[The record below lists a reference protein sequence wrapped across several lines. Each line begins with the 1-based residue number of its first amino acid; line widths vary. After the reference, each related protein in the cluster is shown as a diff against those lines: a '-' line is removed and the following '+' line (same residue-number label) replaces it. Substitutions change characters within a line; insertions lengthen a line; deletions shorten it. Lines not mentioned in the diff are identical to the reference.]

1 MIKMKK
7 YDRQIEREPAGK
19 EGESLARQYEMNM
32 TSGPL
37 FGKIATFAFP
47 LMCSSVLQ
55 LLFNAADIIVVGR
68 YAGNTALAAVG
79 STSAL
84 INLIVNLFVGLSVG
98 ANVLIARSYGAG
110 DLKAVH
116 KGVHTA
122 MLTALVGGIG
132 LIFVGVALSRPMLA
146 WMGTPEDVIDQATLY
161 LRIYFVGA
169 PSLLIYNF
177 GAAILRAVG
186 DTRRPLYFLTL
197 AGVINVVLNLIFVI
211 VFSLGVAGVALA
223 TIISQTV
230 SAYLIVVCL
239 QHNAGA
245 FRLVLHELHIDREQF
260 AEILRIGVPAGV
272 QGMVFSFSNV
282 LIQSSVNSF
291 GSAVMAGNTA
301 ASNIEGFVYSC
312 MSAVSQT
319 SMSFVSQN
327 MGAGQYDRID
337 RVVFQCMLFTAA
349 VGITMGG
356 SAYLFGSQLLHIYTP
371 DPQVVTYGLYRMSV
385 VCTSYFLCGWMDCL
399 ACSVRGLGA
408 SILPMV
414 VSIVGACLLRIVWV
428 MTIFQWERT
437 QLCLYLSYPVSWAIT
452 ASVHLICF
460 LVMRKKVRTQNP
472 EKPAAAAA

>member
-37 FGKIATFAFP
+37 FGKIAAFAFP

-146 WMGTPEDVIDQATLY
+146 WMSTPEDVIDQATLY

-186 DTRRPLYFLTL
+186 
-197 AGVINVVLNLIFVI
+197 AGIINVVLNLVFVI

-245 FRLVLHELHIDREQF
+245 FRLVLHELRIDPKQF
-260 AEILRIGVPAGV
+260 REILRIGVPAGV

-349 VGITMGG
+349 VGIIMGG

-414 VSIVGACLLRIVWV
+414 VSIIGACLLRIVWV

-437 QLCLYLSYPVSWAIT
+437 QLCLYLSYPVSWALT
-452 ASVHLICF
+452 AAVHLICF
-460 LVMRKKVRTQNP
+460 LVIRKKLRSGQ
-472 EKPAAAAA
+472 PAAA

>member
-1 MIKMKK
+1 M
-7 YDRQIEREPAGK
+7 AG
-19 EGESLARQYEMNM
+19 SYEMNM

-37 FGKIATFAFP
+37 FGKIAAFAFP

-84 INLIVNLFVGLSVG
+84 INLMVNLFVGLSVG

-110 DLKAVH
+110 DMKAVH

-122 MLTALVGGIG
+122 MLMALVGGVF
-132 LIFVGVALSRPMLA
+132 LIFVGVAASRPMLSL
-146 WMGTPEDVIDQATLY
+146 MGTPDDVIDQATLY

-177 GAAILRAVG
+177 GAAILRSVG

-197 AGVINVVLNLIFVI
+197 
-211 VFSLGVAGVALA
+211 AGVALA

-245 FRLVLHELHIDREQF
+245 FRLVLHELRFDPEQLR
-260 AEILRIGVPAGV
+260 EILRIGVPAGV
-272 QGMVFSFSNV
+272 QGVVFSLSNV
-282 LIQSSVNSF
+282 VIQSSVNSF
-291 GSAVMAGNTA
+291 GSAVMAGNTT
-301 ASNIEGFVYSC
+301 ASNIENFVYSC
-312 MSAVSQT
+312 MSSVSQT

-327 MGAGQYDRID
+327 MGAGQYRRVD
-337 RVVFQCMLFTAA
+337 RVVFQCMLFTGA
-349 VGITMGG
+349 VGAIMGG
-356 SAYLFGSQLLHIYTP
+356 SAYFFGTQLLHIYTP

-385 VCTSYFLCGWMDCL
+385 VCTTYFFCGWMDCL

-408 SILPMV
+408 SVLPMV
-414 VSIVGACLLRIVWV
+414 VSIVGVCLLRIVWV

-437 QLCLYLSYPVSWAIT
+437 QLCLYISYPVSWALT
-452 ASVHLICF
+452 MAAHLICF
-460 LVMRKKVRTQNP
+460 LVLRKKVRSQNP
-472 EKPAAAAA
+472 DQPAAAAA

>member
-1 MIKMKK
+1 MKK
-7 YDRQIEREPAGK
+7 
-19 EGESLARQYEMNM
+19 SYEMDM
-32 TSGPL
+32 CSGPL
-37 FGKIATFAFP
+37 LSKILIFSIP
-47 LMCSSVLQ
+47 LMISGILQ

-68 YAGNTALAAVG
+68 YTGHTALAAVG

-98 ANVLIARSYGAG
+98 ANVLIARCCGAG
-110 DLKAVH
+110 QMEAVH

-122 MLTALVGGIG
+122 MLTAVVGGAV
-132 LIFVGVALSRPMLA
+132 LIFVGVAASRPMLTL
-146 WMGTPEDVIDQATLY
+146 MGTPEDVIDQATLY

-169 PSLLIYNF
+169 PSLLVYNF

-197 AGVINVVLNLIFVI
+197 AGIINVILNLVFVI

-245 FRLVLHELHIDREQF
+245 FRLVLRELHIDPEQF
-260 AEILRIGVPAGV
+260 REILRIGVPAGV
-272 QGMVFSFSNV
+272 QGMVFSLSNV

-301 ASNIEGFVYSC
+301 ASNIEGFVYTC
-312 MSAVSQT
+312 MNAVSQT

-327 MGAGQYDRID
+327 VGARRFG
-337 RVVFQCMLFTAA
+337 RVDKVVAQCMMLSAA
-349 VGITMGG
+349 VGVGLG
-356 SAYLFGSQLLHIYTP
+356 LSAYLAGRWLLTIYTS
-371 DPQVVTYGLYRMSV
+371 DAQVITYGLYRMSV
-385 VCTSYFLCGWMDCL
+385 VCTTYFLCGWMDCL

-408 SILPMV
+408 SVLPMV
-414 VSIVGACLLRIVWV
+414 VSIIGACLLRIVWV

-437 QLCLYLSYPVSWAIT
+437 QLCLYISYPVSWALT
-452 ASVHLICF
+452 MAAHLICF
-460 LVMRKKVRTQNP
+460 LVLRKKVRSQNP
-472 EKPAAAAA
+472 DQPAAAAA

>member
-37 FGKIATFAFP
+37 FGKIAAFAFP

-132 LIFVGVALSRPMLA
+132 LIFVGVALSRPMLT
-146 WMGTPEDVIDQATLY
+146 WMGTPEDVIDQATVY

-239 QHNAGA
+239 MHNAGA
-245 FRLVLHELHIDREQF
+245 FRLVLTELRIDREQF

-414 VSIVGACLLRIVWV
+414 VSIIGACLLRIVWV

-437 QLCLYLSYPVSWAIT
+437 QLCLYLSYPVSWALT

-460 LVMRKKVRTQNP
+460 LVMRKKLRSRR
-472 EKPAAAAA
+472 PAAA